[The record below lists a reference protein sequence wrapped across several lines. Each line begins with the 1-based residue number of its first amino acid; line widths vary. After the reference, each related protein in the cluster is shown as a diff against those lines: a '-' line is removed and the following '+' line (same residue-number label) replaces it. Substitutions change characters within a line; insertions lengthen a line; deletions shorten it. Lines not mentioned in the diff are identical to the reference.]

1 MVIVSDI
8 QLPKTNDG
16 VLKVSDISTEAGGDL
31 SARQTIT
38 DPQTSTFIKSDA
50 DGRLNIIESSV
61 EGAGSSNSLNAT
73 EYAVKQMGAFD
84 GSSYRVAK
92 CRTDGKLQTEIYG
105 NTSADGSGTSHA
117 LHITANG
124 NLLVQNTASVNVIP
138 ANNSNSGI
146 TDDPANTMAV
156 GLRGRTTI
164 TDASTEKF
172 LLCDSNGH
180 LQVEIQN
187 NANVKLEDL
196 SSQINSDTTDDPN
209 NSIAV
214 GIKGRSTIGSAST
227 STFLKCNALGQL
239 ETGLIDKE
247 QVNIFS
253 VGTSIAA
260 GASLTSS
267 SLELKGRGKAH
278 LSIKTGSSDQSA
290 VYQLSG
296 DGTNFY
302 NPPSGGTMDPVG
314 TPIADMLVAE
324 VETGARYIRVV
335 YSNTGGGGANVVS
348 LSKLTYA

>member
-31 SARQTIT
+31 SARTTIT
-38 DPQTSTFIKSDA
+38 DPQTSTFVKTDS
-50 DGRLNIIESSV
+50 DGRLNILESSV
-61 EGAGSSNSLNAT
+61 EGAGSSNSLNST

-84 GSSYRVAK
+84 GSAYRVAK

-138 ANNSNSGI
+138 ANNTNSGI
-146 TDDPANTMAV
+146 TNDPANTMAV
-156 GLRGRTTI
+156 GLRAREVI
-164 TDASTEKF
+164 NDASTEKF
-172 LLCDSNGH
+172 LLCDSLGH
-180 LQVEIQN
+180 LAVDILN
-187 NANVKLEDL
+187 TANVKFEDI
-196 SSQINSDTTDDPN
+196 SSSLNSGTADDPN
-209 NSIAV
+209 NSLAV
-214 GIKGRSTIGSAST
+214 GIRGRQTIGSAST
-227 STFLKCNALGQL
+227 ETFLKCNASGQL

-247 QVNIFS
+247 QVNIFN
-253 VGTSIAA
+253 VGANIAA
-260 GASLTSS
+260 GASLTSAT
-267 SLELKGRGKAH
+267 LELKGRGKAH

-290 VYQLSG
+290 IYQLSG

-302 NPPSGGTMDPVG
+302 TPTGSSLDPVG
-314 TPIADMLVAE
+314 TPTADMLIKE

-335 YSNTGGGGANVVS
+335 YTNTGGSGTNVVS